1 MNLKD
6 LRDRTRLYVRDSREK
21 RFSDKELNSY
31 INEGVDRL
39 RAYYK
44 LVDMPYVIEEMQ
56 VQYLP
61 EQYHYILALYASS
74 RCFGV
79 DNDFYQEQE
88 KRNEFESMF
97 TELQSKVDNG
107 EVYITDYEHDAEHV
121 IDEYFGITSTDEDNI
136 VW

>member
-21 RFSDKELNSY
+21 RFSDEELNSY

-61 EQYHYILALYASS
+61 AQYHYILALYASS

-88 KRNEFESMF
+88 KRNEFESVF
-97 TELQSKVDNG
+97 TELQDRVDNG

-121 IDEYFGITSTDEDNI
+121 VDEYFGRTSTDEDNI